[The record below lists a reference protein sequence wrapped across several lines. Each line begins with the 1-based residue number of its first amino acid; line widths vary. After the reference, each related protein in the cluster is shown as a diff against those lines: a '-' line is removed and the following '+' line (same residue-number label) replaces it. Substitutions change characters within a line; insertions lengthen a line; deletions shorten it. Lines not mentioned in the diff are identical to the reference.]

1 MGLQELGFNLVR
13 EEGFMPWKKRK
24 DWEKKWRV
32 WVSLGL
38 FLGFKDVYVSPNALG
53 IVQSCLFVGFLRAK
67 LFLDIKLFLVPDF
80 VM

>member
-38 FLGFKDVYVSPNALG
+38 FLGFKDVYEIG
-53 IVQSCLFVGFLRAK
+53 RAH
-67 LFLDIKLFLVPDF
+67 V
-80 VM
+80 